1 MKQAQA
7 QSNKST
13 TSIKTSIP
21 IVPPII
27 QQDDGK
33 FNTENG
39 KY

>member
-1 MKQAQA
+1 MKQIQA
-7 QSNKST
+7 QSKK
-13 TSIKTSIP
+13 SIKTSIP
-21 IVPPII
+21 IVTPII